1 MNACDAVTLE
11 YLINPAHYDRFMKK
25 NDMDA
30 DAAFRRDR
38 RFYKRRLFA
47 LVKGLFNK
55 TITDMEITV
64 PFNHFLKESIQY
76 LKFKDLS
83 ETLQQ
88 EYNNDDDKHNDAS
101 QSEYIQTDFEP
112 NDDDNDNAINS
123 NDNNNNNH
131 PLNKK
136 GIDIEIEIDNPTPL
150 QTANSLCMKQPEVK
164 KITMDQFVIVKNK
177 PSNEKLTLP
186 QRKEINLRDPK
197 FRNPPP
203 SRKKASVHTADTA
216 VSNTHNPDTHN
227 PET

>member
-1 MNACDAVTLE
+1 MDISLNACDAVTLE

-30 DAAFRRDR
+30 DATFRRDR

-88 EYNNDDDKHNDAS
+88 EYNNDDDNHNDAS

-112 NDDDNDNAINS
+112 NDDDNYHTVKYKKNKN
-123 NDNNNNNH
+123 NKNNNNNH
-131 PLNKK
+131 PLNKN
-136 GIDIEIEIDNPTPL
+136 GIDIDNPTPL

-177 PSNEKLTLP
+177 PSNEKLSLP

-197 FRNPPP
+197 FRNPPS
-203 SRKKASVHTADTA
+203 SRKKSSVHTAN
-216 VSNTHNPDTHN
+216 SNTHNPDT
-227 PET
+227 

>member
-1 MNACDAVTLE
+1 MDISLNACDAVTLE

-88 EYNNDDDKHNDAS
+88 EYANDDNKHNDAS

-112 NDDDNDNAINS
+112 NDDE
-123 NDNNNNNH
+123 NDNNNNNNNPTPTH
-131 PLNKK
+131 PHPHP
-136 GIDIEIEIDNPTPL
+136 PTPL

-216 VSNTHNPDTHN
+216 VSNTHNP
-227 PET
+227 ET

>member
-1 MNACDAVTLE
+1 MDISLNACDAVTLE

-30 DAAFRRDR
+30 DTTFRRDR

-47 LVKGLFNK
+47 LVKDLFNK

-88 EYNNDDDKHNDAS
+88 EYANDDNNHADNDAS

-112 NDDDNDNAINS
+112 NDDE
-123 NDNNNNNH
+123 NDNNNNN
-131 PLNKK
+131 NNNNN
-136 GIDIEIEIDNPTPL
+136 NPTSTHPHPHPHPPTLL

-197 FRNPPP
+197 FRNPPS
-203 SRKKASVHTADTA
+203 SRKKASVQHHTAAADVATD
-216 VSNTHNPDTHN
+216 THNPDT
-227 PET
+227 